1 MELFLKNSSI
11 VLYYVE
17 SLKKKFGIIKLRLK
31 FDIRNIMEREVIYLI
46 FSNLKFNENEPIYL
60 QIEAHIK
67 DMISKGL
74 MPKGSKLPSTRDLS
88 NRIKVSRNSVVLA
101 YENLEADGIVYTL
114 KGKGTFVSNDIKETL
129 KDDQSWRIN
138 WDSKINKYAK
148 RADELD
154 IVKSEIPWS
163 KGLISFKSISPPGEL
178 FDMDEFKKAFLD
190 RLSIEEDKIL
200 NYGYANGYKPL
211 INYLLSYMKDKG
223 VDISQKEVLI
233 TNGFT
238 EGLEIV
244 LDSFTNEG
252 DKIICENPTH
262 NTAIKI
268 MKVHGID
275 IVGVKMDKDGINLDD
290 LNKKIKDNNIKFAY
304 ITPSYHNPTGIV
316 MRPGKRY
323 ELYNILKENN
333 IPLIE
338 DGFNEELLYE
348 SSHISPIAALDGNS
362 NGVIYIG
369 SFSKILFPG
378 MRIGWVIAD
387 KKVIDILT
395 SVKRCK
401 NIHTSF
407 LDQGILY
414 EYLKRGALEKHIKK
428 VRKHYKDKYEFVIK
442 CIEKY
447 MDVEFVLGEGGF
459 HVFVGLKG
467 INSRELLEQ
476 CYKKSVIFMPGDI
489 FYVDGSG
496 NNTLRLGFSRL
507 TFKEIEEG
515 IKIIGETINELS
527 KKR

>member
-1 MELFLKNSSI
+1 M
-11 VLYYVE
+11 
-17 SLKKKFGIIKLRLK
+17 
-31 FDIRNIMEREVIYLI
+31 I
-46 FSNLKFNENEPIYL
+46 FSKLKLNDDEPIYI
-60 QIEAHIK
+60 QIEGHIK
-67 DMISKGL
+67 DMIKKGL

-114 KGKGTFVSNDIKETL
+114 KGKGTFVSGESET
-129 KDDQSWRIN
+129 KATDHNIWTVDWNIN
-138 WDSKINKYAK
+138 TNEYAK
-148 RADELD
+148 RAEELD
-154 IVKSEIPWS
+154 IVKTELPWS
-163 KGLISFKSISPPGEL
+163 KGLISFKSIAPHGEL
-178 FDMDEFKKAFLD
+178 FDMDEFKKSFLD
-190 RLSIEEDKIL
+190 RLSVEGDKIL

-211 INYLLSYMKDKG
+211 IDYLLNYMEEKG
-223 VDISQKEVLI
+223 VDVSNKSVLI

-252 DKIICENPTH
+252 DKILCENPTH
-262 NTAIKI
+262 NTAIKM

-275 IVGVKMDKDGINLDD
+275 IVGVQMDKDGLNLDD
-290 LNKKIKDNNIKFAY
+290 LKSKIKNNKIKFAY

-323 ELYNILKENN
+323 ELYNMLKENH

-348 SSHISPIAALDGNS
+348 SSHISPIAALDGRS

-378 MRIGWVIAD
+378 MRIGWIIAD
-387 KKVIDILT
+387 SRAIDILV

-414 EYLKRGALEKHIKK
+414 EYLNKGALEKHMKK
-428 VRKHYKDKYEFVIK
+428 VRKHYKDKYEFILE
-442 CIEKY
+442 CIDKY
-447 MDVEFVLGEGGF
+447 MDTSFVVGEGGF
-459 HVFVGLKG
+459 HIFVGLDN
-467 INSRELLEQ
+467 IDSRELLNK
-476 CYKKSVIFMPGDI
+476 CYEKSVIFMPGDI
-489 FYVDGSG
+489 FYVDDSG
-496 NNTLRLGFSRL
+496 KNTLRLGFSRL
-507 TFKEIEEG
+507 TFEEIEKG
-515 IKIIGETINELS
+515 IKIIGETIEDM
-527 KKR
+527 KKKL